1 MDKKIASF
9 DDYIKRLIE
18 VVAMK
23 EKLAQGDVEDVDINL
38 EDADMVRN
46 FTEKNINKNYLQEIG
61 NRFISFD
68 EFFGLDFFL
77 KKSYAIFLFL
87 VF

>member
-9 DDYIKRLIE
+9 DEYLKRLIV

-38 EDADMVRN
+38 EDVDMVRN
-46 FTEKNINKNYLQEIG
+46 FTEKNTYKITLGQKN
-61 NRFISFD
+61 
-68 EFFGLDFFL
+68 
-77 KKSYAIFLFL
+77 
-87 VF
+87 

>member
-9 DDYIKRLIE
+9 DDYIKRLID

-46 FTEKNINKNYLQEIG
+46 FTEKNINKNYLQENG
-61 NRFISFD
+61 KKFLCYFFIFS
-68 EFFGLDFFL
+68 
-77 KKSYAIFLFL
+77 IRM
-87 VF
+87 

>member
-9 DDYIKRLIE
+9 DDYIKRLID

-46 FTEKNINKNYLQEIG
+46 FTEKNMYYKDYLQKKIEID
-61 NRFISFD
+61 FILFG
-68 EFFGLDFFL
+68 EFFWSGLF
-77 KKSYAIFLFL
+77 
-87 VF
+87 

>member
-1 MDKKIASF
+1 
-9 DDYIKRLIE
+9 
-18 VVAMK
+18 MK

-46 FTEKNINKNYLQEIG
+46 FTEKNINKNTCRKMEK
-61 NRFISFD
+61 N
-68 EFFGLDFFL
+68 
-77 KKSYAIFLFL
+77 SYAIFLFL

>member
-1 MDKKIASF
+1 
-9 DDYIKRLIE
+9 
-18 VVAMK
+18 MK

-68 EFFGLDFFL
+68 EFFGLDFFF
-77 KKSYAIFLFL
+77 KKILCYFFIFSILM
-87 VF
+87 